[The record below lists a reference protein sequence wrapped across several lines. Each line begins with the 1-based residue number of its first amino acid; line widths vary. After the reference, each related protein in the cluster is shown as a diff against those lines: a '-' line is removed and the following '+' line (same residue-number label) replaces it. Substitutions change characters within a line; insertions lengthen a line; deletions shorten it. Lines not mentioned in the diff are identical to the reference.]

1 MGAATSAS
9 IDMAS
14 LASRIVEAAYLE
26 GDFLLRSGRRSR
38 YYLDKYRFTTEPSLL
53 RDIGHA
59 LAARLPADTQRVAGP
74 ELGAVPLATAVSLT
88 TGHPSVLVRGESKS
102 YGTERRFEGILHPG
116 ENVVLIEDV
125 VTTGGQAIESAIA
138 LRESGANVLLVLVVV
153 DREEG
158 AAAAMAEAG
167 FRFEALFTS
176 TSLGLKT

>member
-1 MGAATSAS
+1 MGAATSAR
-9 IDMAS
+9 IDIAS
-14 LASRIVEAAYLE
+14 LASRIVDAAYLE
-26 GDFLLRSGRRSR
+26 GDFVLRSGRRSR

-59 LAARLPADTQRVAGP
+59 LAARLPPDTQRVAGP

-102 YGTERRFEGILHPG
+102 YGTQRRFEGILHPD
-116 ENVVLIEDV
+116 ENIVLIEDV

-138 LRESGANVLLVLVVV
+138 LRESGANVRLVLVVV

-158 AAAAMAEAG
+158 AAAAMADAG
-167 FRFEALFTS
+167 FQFEALFTS
-176 TSLGLKT
+176 TTLGLKT

>member
-1 MGAATSAS
+1 MT
-9 IDMAS
+9 S
-14 LASRIVEAAYLE
+14 LASRIVDAAYLE

-53 RDIGHA
+53 RDIGQA
-59 LAARLPADTQRVAGP
+59 LAARLPTGTQRVAGP
-74 ELGAVPLATAVSLT
+74 ELGAVPLATAVSLA
-88 TGHPSVLVRGESKS
+88 TGLPSVLVRGESKS
-102 YGTERRFEGILHPG
+102 YGTERRFEGILHPD

-138 LRESGANVLLVLVVV
+138 LRDSGANVMLVLVVV

-158 AAAAMAEAG
+158 AAEAMAEAG

-176 TSLGLKT
+176 TTLGLKT

>member
-1 MGAATSAS
+1 MGAETSAS
-9 IDMAS
+9 IDTAS
-14 LASRIVEAAYLE
+14 LAARILDAAYLE

-53 RDIGHA
+53 RDIAQA
-59 LAARLPADTQRVAGP
+59 LAARLPGETQRVAGP
-74 ELGAVPLATAVSLT
+74 ELGAVPLATAVSLA
-88 TGHPSVLVRGESKS
+88 TGHPSVLVRSAAKS

-125 VTTGGQAIESAIA
+125 VTTGGQAIESAQA
-138 LRESGANVLLVLVVV
+138 LHDSGAKVSLVLVVV

-158 AAAAMAEAG
+158 AAEAMADAG

-176 TSLGLKT
+176 TTLGLKT